1 MKKSIRKITLLLIL
15 SILILS
21 SKQAAQ
27 AVLQS
32 NGRTSSIKTIDQWML
47 QIRQMESP
55 GGALGLTETVKTIGL
70 NSTTGS
76 NNLDI
81 HMEKNTEYG
90 AMAILSASSYG
101 NPNKIQSGGTTTG
114 NKTGVYMKLN
124 KEWVAA
130 GTISNSTTYRQAASK
145 YKDLYTTTYV
155 AKFGDT
161 ITETKGWHGSNSS
174 EWLYDNTSSGLLRAY
189 SGSLFSYYGY
199 GNGNNDANAAGF
211 GYDKTWSS
219 RAVVVVGSGL

>member
-1 MKKSIRKITLLLIL
+1 MKKSIRKIMLLLIL

-32 NGRTSSIKTIDQWML
+32 NGSASSAKTIDQWML

-55 GGALGLTETVKTIGL
+55 GGALVLNETVNAIGL

-101 NPNKIQSGGTTTG
+101 NPNKIASGGTTTG
-114 NKTGVYMKLN
+114 NKTGVYINLN
-124 KEWVAA
+124 QEWVAA
-130 GTISNSTTYRQAASK
+130 GTLSSTSTYRQAASK
-145 YKDLYTTTYV
+145 YKDLYTTSYV
-155 AKFGDT
+155 AKAGDA
-161 ITETKGWHGSNSS
+161 ISETAGWHGSGASTWIN
-174 EWLYDNTSSGLLRAY
+174 NNNNSGLLRAY
-189 SGSLFSYYGY
+189 SGSVFSYYGNG
-199 GNGNNDANAAGF
+199 GNSNYDA
-211 GYDKTWSS
+211 YYSKPWSS

>member
-1 MKKSIRKITLLLIL
+1 MRKSIRKIMLLLVL

-32 NGRTSSIKTIDQWML
+32 NGSASSAKTIDQWML

-55 GGALGLTETVKTIGL
+55 GGALGLNETVNAIGL

-81 HMEKNTEYG
+81 HMEKNIEYG

-101 NPNKIQSGGTTTG
+101 NPNKIASGGTTTG
-114 NKTGVYMKLN
+114 NKTGVYINLN

-130 GTISNSTTYRQAASK
+130 GTLSYTSTYRQAASK

-155 AKFGDT
+155 AKVGDA
-161 ITETKGWHGSNSS
+161 ITETQGWHGSGASTWIS
-174 EWLYDNTSSGLLRAY
+174 YDNYSGLLRAY
-189 SGSLFSYYGY
+189 SGSVFSYYG
-199 GNGNNDANAAGF
+199 NGVYDA
-211 GYDKTWSS
+211 YYSKPWSS

>member
-1 MKKSIRKITLLLIL
+1 MRKSIRKIMLLLVL

-32 NGRTSSIKTIDQWML
+32 NGSTSSTKNVDEWML

-55 GGALGLTETVKTIGL
+55 GGALGLTETVNPTGL

-101 NPNKIQSGGTTTG
+101 NPNIIPDGGTTTG

-130 GTISNSTTYRQAASK
+130 GTISSSTTYRQAASK
-145 YKDLYTTTYV
+145 YKDLYTSSYV
-155 AKFGDT
+155 AKAGDA
-161 ITETKGWHGSNSS
+161 ISETRGWHGSGSSNWIYNNSDRS
-174 EWLYDNTSSGLLRAY
+174 IPRACY
-189 SGSLFSYYGY
+189 GSIFSYDGSSA
-199 GNGNNDANAAGF
+199 GNSYFTLA
-211 GYDKTWSS
+211 WSS